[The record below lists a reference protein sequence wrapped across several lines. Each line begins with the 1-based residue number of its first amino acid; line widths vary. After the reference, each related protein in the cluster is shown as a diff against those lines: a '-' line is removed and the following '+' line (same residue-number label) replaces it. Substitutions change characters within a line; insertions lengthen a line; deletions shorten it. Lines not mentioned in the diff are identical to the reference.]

1 MEISKKEYDRL
12 IYWARVGKGLCT
24 ECGKRNASR
33 GVRLCRECQIK
44 RTARYREKKE
54 GKAHDGTARCNIDW
68 AAVHTGLG
76 NLGMHPDGG
85 EE

>member
-24 ECGKRNASR
+24 KCGKINAAR

-44 RTARYREKKE
+44 RTERYREKKE
-54 GKAHDGTARCNIDW
+54 GKPHDRTARCNIDW
-68 AAVHTGLG
+68 SAVHTGLG
-76 NLGMHPDGG
+76 NLGVHSDGG